1 MQRISCRRCAH
12 VTIRMGATAPR
23 KPKSK
28 KRPLDEAAM
37 AANAAKRLKTRAAS
51 SQLTM
56 EPSSASAPAN
66 TTTTIAG
73 PSSQHQPKKAEP
85 TPVVKPL
92 SMFAPAP
99 PPSPPRKLLDGPKKK
114 KKKKKNPLQQPDAA
128 TVAVKSSLSAFL
140 SKVPR
145 K

>member
-28 KRPLDEAAM
+28 KRPLDDVTM
-37 AANAAKRLKTRAAS
+37 AANAAKRLKTGAAS
-51 SQLTM
+51 SQSAM
-56 EPSSASAPAN
+56 EPAEASSASTPAN
-66 TTTTIAG
+66 TTTTAAL
-73 PSSQHQPKKAEP
+73 PQQPKKTESTPAP
-85 TPVVKPL
+85 TVKPL
-92 SMFAPAP
+92 SMFAP

-114 KKKKKNPLQQPDAA
+114 KKKKSLPQPDAA